1 MGCKATSKQ
10 PASDGDE
17 AATETLYVK
26 ATVPELGEVQRTVAI
41 ARECPDITG
50 EVVAW
55 DLNRGLMILRDTGS
69 PPTHYVS
76 PKAVFGTLRKL
87 QSLSEGQLKRLED
100 GGLQVRDTGWYIDN
114 IGGLLAALLQTDITC
129 DPRIAD
135 ALQYLSENV
144 GTIKQVIRECDR
156 WKLPMVLVHG
166 DLHPGNYGKFVN
178 EERGGYHKL
187 FDWDQVF
194 IGSAL
199 IDVSLTL
206 WQGVSR
212 IEEKLIDNL
221 DELEMPWRPLIPE
234 SEWRDGFR
242 KTTHSQYKLFSC
254 ELLWHYLHV
263 WEVCS
268 GSVILINIYR
278 DFQRRIVYFA
288 RSVKKFTEDIKKE
301 GA

>member
-1 MGCKATSKQ
+1 M
-10 PASDGDE
+10 E
-17 AATETLYVK
+17 ILYVK

-69 PPTHYVS
+69 PPTYYVS

-87 QSLSEGQLKRLED
+87 QSLSEGQMKRLED
-100 GGLQVRDTGWYIDN
+100 GGIQVRDAGWYIDN
-114 IGGLLAALLQTDITC
+114 IEGLLAAVFKTDIIR
-129 DPRIAD
+129 DPRVAN

-144 GTIKQVIRECDR
+144 GTIKRVIRECDR

-166 DLHPGNYGKFVN
+166 DLHPGNYGKFVK
-178 EERGGYHKL
+178 EGGGGYHKL
-187 FDWDQVF
+187 FDWDRVF

-199 IDVSLTL
+199 VDVSLAL
-206 WQGVSR
+206 WQGVPQ
-212 IEEKLIDNL
+212 IEEKLIDYV

-242 KTTHSQYKLFSC
+242 RTTHSQYKLFSC
-254 ELLWHYLHV
+254 ELLRHYLHV

-268 GSVILINIYR
+268 GSVILINMCR
-278 DFQRRIVYFA
+278 DFQIQIVCFA
-288 RSVKKFTEDIKKE
+288 RSVKEFTEHIKRK
-301 GA
+301 GT